1 MGNLFRPPNTLGGG
15 NIYLFFSFFCKPD
28 LWRDLDG
35 GTPGPAA
42 QVPNPQPRRLRPA
55 HKASPPAAR
64 NAEASREASRCD
76 AHRVLR
82 PAPRQGHH
90 GGVCRHH
97 ADRGLTLTTRQ
108 TREVVSADPLP
119 RWPQPVARLWTL
131 VPAPPAVEQGPPLAH
146 PPWMAL
152 QVPSCEGLVRGCT
165 AGRHNTVHKS
175 CRPGASL

>member
-1 MGNLFRPPNTLGGG
+1 M
-15 NIYLFFSFFCKPD
+15 
-28 LWRDLDG
+28 
-35 GTPGPAA
+35 
-42 QVPNPQPRRLRPA
+42 PNPQPRRLRPA

-119 RWPQPVARLWTL
+119 RWPRPVARLWTL

-152 QVPSCEGLVRGCT
+152 QVPSCRAWCEGVPP
-165 AGRHNTVHKS
+165 AGTLQSASHADRVHLLSPSLQIGPPVSTDHSRHRQRRSGTTGLTTTCYV
-175 CRPGASL
+175 

>member
-1 MGNLFRPPNTLGGG
+1 ML
-15 NIYLFFSFFCKPD
+15 YLFCKPD

-35 GTPGPAA
+35 GTPSPAA
-42 QVPNPQPRRLRPA
+42 QVPNPQPRRLRLA

-64 NAEASREASRCD
+64 NAEASREASCD
-76 AHRVLR
+76 AHTGSSTR
-82 PAPRQGHH
+82 PPSGPPRRC
-90 GGVCRHH
+90 VCRHH
-97 ADRGLTLTTRQ
+97 ADRGLALTPRQ

-146 PPWMAL
+146 PSWMAP
-152 QVPSCEGLVRGCT
+152 QGPPSEGLVRGCT